1 MTKEPIALYKL
12 IVLYMLNRV
21 SFPLTKAQIDAFLL
35 EREYTNYMT
44 LQLAIGELEDSGLL
58 DTKTIRNRTQ
68 LLITDE
74 GKQTLGFFIKQIPD
88 AIQKEVDMY
97 LKENAME
104 LKNETA
110 ITGEYFKRAG
120 GSYEVVLS
128 AKERDELLMELK
140 FTVPDEASASRMC
153 DQWQK
158 KTDDLYALVMRE
170 LL

>member
-1 MTKEPIALYKL
+1 M
-12 IVLYMLNRV
+12 
-21 SFPLTKAQIDAFLL
+21 
-35 EREYTNYMT
+35 
-44 LQLAIGELEDSGLL
+44 